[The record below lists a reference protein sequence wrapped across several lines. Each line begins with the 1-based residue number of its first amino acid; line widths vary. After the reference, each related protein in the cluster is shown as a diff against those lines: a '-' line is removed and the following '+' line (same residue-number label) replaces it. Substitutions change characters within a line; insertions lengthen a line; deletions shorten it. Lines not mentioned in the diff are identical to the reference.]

1 MPRFASMLAD
11 GMQKRGHKV
20 HVCYPKPYFFKIPLS
35 AGFKKWLGYI
45 DQYAIFP
52 LQLQKKLR
60 RNKQALLVFTDQA
73 LGPWVPLAKRR
84 PHVIHCHDFLA
95 QRSALGEIA
104 ENPTGFSGKLYQS
117 YIRKGYKQ
125 GENFIAVSEKTRS
138 DLHRFL
144 DRKPAISE
152 VVYNGLNQ
160 NFEPRNKAIAK
171 KELCKKTGIPLDKGF
186 LLHVGGNQWY
196 KNRAGVVGLYS
207 EWRKISNQTL
217 PLLLIGLPPNQVI
230 KDAVAQSPY
239 KEDIH
244 FISSAKDDIIRTAYA
259 GASLLIFPSLAE
271 GFGWPIA
278 EAMASGCPVLTTA
291 EAPMKEV
298 AGQAGFLLRRMPAG
312 IEEKKAW
319 LQEGAT
325 LIEQVVTFTDDEL
338 KNVINT
344 GIENAQ
350 RFNTEKAVDKI
361 EAIYKTVL
369 KNYLMQ
375 TKPTEDER
383 N

>member
-1 MPRFASMLAD
+1 MPRFASMLIE

-20 HVCYPKPYFFKIPLS
+20 HVYYPKPYFFKLPLS
-35 AGFKKWLGYI
+35 AGLKKWLGYI

-52 LQLQKKLR
+52 VQLQKNLR

-95 QRSALGEIA
+95 QQSALGEIV
-104 ENPTGFSGKLYQS
+104 ENPTGVTGKWYQS
-117 YIRKGYKQ
+117 YIRRGYRQ

-152 VVYNGLNQ
+152 VIYNGLNQ
-160 NFEPRNKAIAK
+160 NFEPLDKAIAK
-171 KELCKKTGIPLDKGF
+171 KQLSKDTGLSLEKGF

-207 EWRKISNQTL
+207 EWRKLSKQEL
-217 PLLLIGLPPNQVI
+217 PLLLVGLPPNENI
-230 KDAVAQSPY
+230 KGAVAQSPY
-239 KEDIH
+239 QEDIH
-244 FISSAKDDIIRTAYA
+244 FITGAKDEVIRTAYA

-298 AGQAGFLLRRMPAG
+298 AGQAGFLLRRMPTNS
-312 IEEKKAW
+312 EEKKGW
-319 LQEGAT
+319 LQEGAK
-325 LIEQVVTFTDDEL
+325 LIEQVVSLTENEL
-338 KNVINT
+338 RNVIDA
-344 GIENAQ
+344 GIENAK
-350 RFNTEKAVDKI
+350 RFNTEKAIDKI

-369 KNYLMQ
+369 KNYVMK
-375 TKPTEDER
+375 TKPTENER